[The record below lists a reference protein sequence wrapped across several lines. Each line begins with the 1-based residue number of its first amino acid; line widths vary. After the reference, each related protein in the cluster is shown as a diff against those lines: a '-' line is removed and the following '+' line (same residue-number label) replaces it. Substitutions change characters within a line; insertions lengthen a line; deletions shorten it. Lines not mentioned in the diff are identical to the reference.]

1 MTTTT
6 AAASGTASAIDGLAL
21 PTYAGRPRRTEL
33 GQDAF
38 LQLMVT
44 QLQNQDPTKPLEAN
58 EFVGQ
63 LAQFSSVA
71 SLADV
76 SRSVGQLSDAIYAN
90 QAVQASGLI
99 GRTVLVGGNTG
110 TLAAG
115 QPLAGGVELPFATSR
130 AVVRVFNGAGEVVR
144 QLPLGSQNAGL
155 ARFAWDGRDSTGA
168 ALPPGTYR
176 FAAAILP
183 QAGQAERAID
193 TYAATRV
200 TSVALSTDLASSR
213 ITTESGQDLR
223 IAQIKAIQ

>member
-21 PTYAGRPRRTEL
+21 PTSAGRPRRTEL

-44 QLQNQDPTKPLEAN
+44 QLQNEAN